1 MGDSKAKVGLSFMYD
16 CPAGLK
22 DVSFDLIYKLLIK
35 YVEVSKIFFRER
47 NRQITHWAKN
57 NLNISL
63 NGRKMHHVK
72 SI

>member
-35 YVEVSKIFFRER
+35 YVEVSKIFLESGTG
-47 NRQITHWAKN
+47 RQPT
-57 NLNISL
+57 
-63 NGRKMHHVK
+63 GRKAT
-72 SI
+72 